1 MLQRTSKFPQFR
13 NKVVFKRFMPVLFL
27 CSPQRLKCLSM
38 IFLLSEES
46 VFRLQV
52 VFIRSFFK
60 CFTINTA
67 LLLSMSVDVEL
78 LFLPLVNSHW
88 WKSSVERF
96 IQNFSQFVLTV
107 AFVLAWRITN
117 FGFFRII
124 GRTQS
129 YNSSTVGP
137 ESVLTFTDH
146 PFNGLLSSVPLG
158 TEFSNT
164 TQVSGG

>member
-67 LLLSMSVDVEL
+67 LLLSMSVDVEIAISTL
-78 LFLPLVNSHW
+78 GEFSLMKVFGWAIYSKFLSICSNSSICSGMKNYKLW
-88 WKSSVERF
+88 
-96 IQNFSQFVLTV
+96 
-107 AFVLAWRITN
+107 
-117 FGFFRII
+117 II

-129 YNSSTVGP
+129 YNSSRVAP
-137 ESVLTFTDH
+137 ESVPTFTDH
-146 PFNGLLSSVPLG
+146 PFDGLLSSVPLG
-158 TEFSNT
+158 TEFSSA
-164 TQVSGG
+164 TQVPGG